1 MPNNNLLRG
10 GPWSSPRGGR
20 VSPTPFTNYA
30 GVNTT
35 RPTMFQ
41 ARTERRYGN
50 WDGFLATP
58 TAALW
63 FDELALAAAVD
74 DEELDI
80 LAPAIIDIW
89 G

>member
-1 MPNNNLLRG
+1 
-10 GPWSSPRGGR
+10 
-20 VSPTPFTNYA
+20 
-30 GVNTT
+30 
-35 RPTMFQ
+35 MFQ

>member
-1 MPNNNLLRG
+1 MANGNLPRNNPWPVRG
-10 GPWSSPRGGR
+10 GI
-20 VSPTPFTNYA
+20 VSGTPFTNYV
-30 GVNTT
+30 GVNMS
-35 RPTMFQ
+35 RQSMGL
-41 ARTERRYGN
+41 ARAARRGGD
-50 WDGFLATP
+50 WGILGIP

-63 FDELALAAAVD
+63 FDELELAAAA